1 MAYRFNSDFGLFFM
15 KFLKSSLKLQA
26 FRVGISMAFKS
37 REGLFDPLKSLKA
50 IIFDPLPSY
59 GLSTFDPF

>member
-1 MAYRFNSDFGLFFM
+1 MAC
-15 KFLKSSLKLQA
+15 
-26 FRVGISMAFKS
+26 KS